1 MAAIKTGTMD
11 INITET
17 IMRKTYIELQEEVDD
32 LELEQLNEFRILRAG
47 AVVAFASQAKR
58 YGDQAKGHMNSA
70 KSDFQKARSN
80 DDTDRKINHMLN
92 GMNELADGFTDI
104 RMMLG
109 SITALNTS
117 SAVLAE
123 RTNKQ
128 IIQLI
133 RQSRKRR

>member
-1 MAAIKTGTMD
+1 MS
-11 INITET
+11 
-17 IMRKTYIELQEEVDD
+17 KTYIELQEEVND

-47 AVVAFASQAKR
+47 AVLAFASQAKR
-58 YGDQAKGHMNSA
+58 HGDKAKGHMNSA
-70 KSDFQKARSN
+70 KSDFRKARSN
-80 DDTDRKINHMLN
+80 DETDEKINHMLN
-92 GMNELADGFTDI
+92 GMDELASGFTDI

-117 SAVLAE
+117 SAVLAD

-128 IIQLI
+128 ILQLI